1 MTFKQ
6 TYYMHVAIIVSTL
19 CWPLTLYR
27 HKEEAPATGESGSAA
42 KKGKKGHPSS
52 LSHSLFDSGKFDE
65 GGEDDEDD
73 LFSSPQTAT
82 GAAATK
88 KTAAAGGGG
97 KAKPAASK
105 DMDALFDEVDQGTC

>member
-1 MTFKQ
+1 M
-6 TYYMHVAIIVSTL
+6 S
-19 CWPLTLYR
+19 R
-27 HKEEAPATGESGSAA
+27 HKEEASAGESGAAA

-52 LSHSLFDSGKFDE
+52 LSHSLFDSGKFGE

-88 KTAAAGGGG
+88 KTAAGGGG

-105 DMDALFDEVDQGTC
+105 DMDALFDEVDQGMC